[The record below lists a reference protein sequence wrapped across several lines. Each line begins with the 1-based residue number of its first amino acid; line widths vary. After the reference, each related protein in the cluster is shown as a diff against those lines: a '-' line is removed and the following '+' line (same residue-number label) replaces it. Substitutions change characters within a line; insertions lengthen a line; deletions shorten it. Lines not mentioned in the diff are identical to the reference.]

1 MRVVVVLAP
10 AHGIHDFDDA
20 TAALTGLRSRFR
32 AEVAR
37 SIHRKRVP
45 EIVFDVRLGPEVDR
59 G

>member
-1 MRVVVVLAP
+1 M
-10 AHGIHDFDDA
+10 DDVEHA
-20 TAALTGLRSRFR
+20 RAELFGVTARFR

-45 EIVFDVRLGPEVDR
+45 EIAFDVRLGPEVDR